1 MAEYFGTFDGIQ
13 RDELA
18 AGGVIPESIWNA
30 NVGASPAIPPR
41 MLLAADSPT
50 AVFAPVSNAS
60 DASKVLVIARDN
72 FVADD
77 AHTVTQAYAS
87 GTFHR
92 EKIILGGTS
101 SLTTEPFEDQ
111 LRKSNIHLRSLKDMF
126 GHEKY

>member
-1 MAEYFGTFDGIQ
+1 MEYFGTFDGIQ

-18 AGGVIPESIWNA
+18 AGGVIPESIWNV
-30 NVGASPAIPPR
+30 NVGASAAIQR
-41 MLLAADSPT
+41 GMLLAADTPT
-50 AVFAPVSNAS
+50 AVFAPVSNVS

-72 FVADD
+72 FVSDAD
-77 AHTVTQAYAS
+77 HTVTQAYAS

-101 SLTTEPFEDQ
+101 ALTTEPFEDQ

-126 GHEKY
+126 GHVDY